1 MMYKSYNSNMK
12 TYIILD
18 LEATCYD
25 KNSNAETKPKGF
37 VNEIIEIGA
46 YKLNEL
52 GEVIEIF
59 SKFLKP
65 KKFPFISKFC
75 NELTTITQ
83 EHIDAAE
90 DANQVL
96 LDFFTWTRQNNE
108 QPIYVSWGF
117 YDKRQLRDDLKLN
130 QFPQYLIDEFI
141 NDSNHISLKHRH
153 GEINKF
159 KKPIGLGGAC
169 KFEKFN
175 FQGVAHRGIDDAKN
189 IVNIFKRYR
198 EVL

>member
-1 MMYKSYNSNMK
+1 MHIIVTMK

-25 KNSNAETKPKGF
+25 KNSNSEIKPKGF

-46 YKLNEL
+46 YKLNEQ
-52 GEVIEIF
+52 GEVIDEF
-59 SKFLKP
+59 AKFLKP
-65 KKFPFISKFC
+65 TKFPYISNFC

-83 EHIDAAE
+83 DDIDNAE
-90 DANQVL
+90 EAFFVL
-96 LDFFTWTRQNNE
+96 GEFFAWARKDNE

-130 QFPQYLIDEFI
+130 KFSQDIINQFI
-141 NDSNHISLKHRH
+141 NDNNHISLKHRH

-175 FQGVAHRGIDDAKN
+175 FQGTAHRGIDDAKN

>member
-1 MMYKSYNSNMK
+1 MK

-25 KNSNAETKPKGF
+25 KNSNSETKPRGF

-46 YKLNEL
+46 YKLNEQ
-52 GEVIEIF
+52 GEVIDEF

-65 KKFPFISKFC
+65 TKFPYISKFC

-83 EHIDAAE
+83 DDIDNAE
-90 DANQVL
+90 EAFFVL
-96 LDFFTWTRQNNE
+96 GEFFAWARKDNE
-108 QPIYVSWGF
+108 QPTYVSWGF
-117 YDKRQLRDDLKLN
+117 YDKRQFRDDLKLN
-130 QFPQYLIDEFI
+130 KFSQDIIDQFI
-141 NDSNHISLKHRH
+141 NDNNHISLKHRH

-175 FQGVAHRGIDDAKN
+175 FQGTAHRGIDDAKN